1 MKYNQFPGI
10 YAAVARKNYD
20 GSMAGADNGEYLT
33 LAEALKANTLGSAFV
48 YGRDHELGSLEP
60 GKLADII
67 VLDRNLFSAPKDEI
81 KDAKVLLT
89 VMDGNVYTDVRT
101 ACLDNWALLLYHMIV
116 RRRSPIMGNQISDWS
131 GNNGENKDH

>member
-1 MKYNQFPGI
+1 MTDPWRGLI
-10 YAAVARKNYD
+10 TAT
-20 GSMAGADNGEYLT
+20 T
-33 LAEALKANTLGSAFV
+33 LLWQRLLRQTLWDRPLS

-89 VMDGNVYTDVRT
+89 VMDGNVVYRCPDS
-101 ACLDNWALLLYHMIV
+101 L
-116 RRRSPIMGNQISDWS
+116 S
-131 GNNGENKDH
+131 